1 MKNKVLGYV
10 VLGTLFALL
19 SLVVF
24 LIPTIKT
31 ATFWVTY
38 IFTIIAFVAQI
49 GIWKIAFEK
58 ENTLKSKFLG
68 IPIIHVG
75 IVYLAI
81 QIIALLVFTG
91 FSAMPFWITIIV
103 CVFILGT
110 SVILMISGEIAK
122 DEIEKTEEKVKKKV
136 LYIKELQVEVKL
148 IAEKESDD
156 NIKAELL
163 KLAEKIRFSD
173 PMSNEKLVDLETKI
187 FDKVEELKMSSNKQ
201 QIIIEINSL
210 LDERNTKCKIFK

>member
-201 QIIIEINSL
+201 QIIIPHISFL
-210 LDERNTKCKIFK
+210 QTHIHWCH